1 MEGGGMAI
9 TAQQLELITKAY
21 DSIMMAE
28 ADLVDLEKVADP
40 VLKTSLVET
49 RKDVERTIRRLSSL
63 KEAMYVEAL

>member
-1 MEGGGMAI
+1 MAI

-21 DSIMMAE
+21 DCIMMAE

>member
-1 MEGGGMAI
+1 MAI